1 MTFIY
6 FILILSIVV
15 FVHELGHLLV
25 AKMFHVY
32 CHEFALGFGPVLF
45 SFQGKETKYSL
56 RLIPFG
62 GFVSMAGESKPTEEA
77 VEIEFKRTIKGI
89 SPLKR
94 IFVMLAGILMNLVL
108 AMAIFI
114 SIFMIT
120 KVEVLPPP
128 AIIGQVQV
136 GSPAEQAG
144 ILVNDEIISVLYPDG
159 TMIKPKTFYDLL
171 EFQPTDTTFKVS
183 YEIKRG
189 TINLTFKITPIYD
202 TESGR
207 YLIGISALPATIKEL
222 SFTQRITTGI
232 QETFTMIK
240 MVAMALL
247 NLLRGIG
254 LNQLSGPLGIMQT
267 TGEVMGQARS
277 LQETILMFLSLTGSI
292 SINVA
297 LFNLLPVPAFDG
309 GRVIL
314 TLAEIIKGGPLD
326 PKWEERLIVGSFF
339 LLLLLFI
346 FITYQDVLKIF
357 FGG

>member
-1 MTFIY
+1 
-6 FILILSIVV
+6 
-15 FVHELGHLLV
+15 
-25 AKMFHVY
+25 
-32 CHEFALGFGPVLF
+32 
-45 SFQGKETKYSL
+45 
-56 RLIPFG
+56 
-62 GFVSMAGESKPTEEA
+62 
-77 VEIEFKRTIKGI
+77 
-89 SPLKR
+89 
-94 IFVMLAGILMNLVL
+94 
-108 AMAIFI
+108 
-114 SIFMIT
+114 
-120 KVEVLPPP
+120 
-128 AIIGQVQV
+128 
-136 GSPAEQAG
+136 
-144 ILVNDEIISVLYPDG
+144 
-159 TMIKPKTFYDLL
+159 
-171 EFQPTDTTFKVS
+171 
-183 YEIKRG
+183 
-189 TINLTFKITPIYD
+189 
-202 TESGR
+202 
-207 YLIGISALPATIKEL
+207 
-222 SFTQRITTGI
+222 
-232 QETFTMIK
+232 MIK